1 MTKANGATSDR
12 EFVRRVLIVL
22 GLVALVFLAWQLRA
36 VLVMLFG
43 AIVVATAFRSLADPI
58 CRWTGLPSGV
68 TVGIAIALVFGAI
81 AGLIALFGAQIGDQ
95 VQLLS
100 TALPEAWKAL
110 ESRISDAGLGEQL
123 RQMLSSAK
131 SSTSGLFANF
141 GRVLMS
147 VGDGVADTLVVV
159 FGGIFLAA
167 QPRFYK
173 TGAIKLVPPAKR
185 ELMAAAMDDSERALR
200 LWLKGQLIAM
210 VAVGLL
216 TGIGLWFLGM
226 ESAFALGLL
235 AGMLEFI
242 PFAGPLIAAIPALL
256 IALAVDPQLALSVV
270 ILYVA
275 VQQFEGAILQP
286 VVQQYAVDLP
296 GVVLLFSLIAFG
308 ILFGVVGIIFAAP
321 LAVVSYVMVKKLYV
335 QQTLGTATPIPGE
348 DNPS

>member
-1 MTKANGATSDR
+1 MPNADAAASDR
-12 EFVRRVLIVL
+12 KFVRRVLIVI
-22 GLVALVFLAWQLRA
+22 GLVALAFLAWQLRA

-43 AIVVATAFRSLADPI
+43 AVVVATVFRSLADPI
-58 CRWTGLPSGV
+58 CRWTRLPSGV
-68 TVGIAIALVFGAI
+68 SVGIAIALVFLGL
-81 AGLIALFGAQIGDQ
+81 AGLIALFGAQVGNQ
-95 VQLLS
+95 VELLS
-100 TALPEAWKAL
+100 TALPEAWKAI

-123 RQMLSSAK
+123 RQLLSSAR
-131 SSTSGLFANF
+131 SGTNGLFANF

-147 VGDGVADTLVVV
+147 VGDGIADTLVVV

-173 TGAIKLVPPAKR
+173 GGVIKLVPPAKR
-185 ELMAAAMDDSERALR
+185 ELIAEAMDDSERALR

-235 AGMLEFI
+235 AGLLEFI
-242 PFAGPLIAAIPALL
+242 PFAGPLISAVPAVL
-256 IALAVDPQLALSVV
+256 IALAVDPQLAISVV
-270 ILYVA
+270 ILYIV

-286 VVQQYAVDLP
+286 MVQQYAVDLP

-308 ILFGVVGIIFAAP
+308 ILFGIVGIIFAAP

-335 QQTLGTATPIPGE
+335 QETLGTPTPIPGE
-348 DNPS
+348 DKA

>member
-1 MTKANGATSDR
+1 
-12 EFVRRVLIVL
+12 
-22 GLVALVFLAWQLRA
+22 
-36 VLVMLFG
+36 
-43 AIVVATAFRSLADPI
+43 
-58 CRWTGLPSGV
+58 
-68 TVGIAIALVFGAI
+68 VGIAIALVFGAI